1 MTKFIDEAAV
11 RKRAWHYLSPEVAAW
26 AGMTLDQLKQFVAGT
41 LLLTPD
47 EIMRWLFECNFMSPR
62 NERHHRD
69 RSDQERIV
77 CPQRQS
83 KSCELR
89 T

>member
-41 LLLTPD
+41 LHPTPD
-47 EIMRWLFECNFMSPR
+47 QIHALAIRMQLYEPA
-62 NERHHRD
+62 
-69 RSDQERIV
+69 
-77 CPQRQS
+77 
-83 KSCELR
+83 K
-89 T
+89 